1 MSSGTCLVLTVP
13 GMVSEK
19 GREKEKKRDF
29 GFLGKGALVFLDSL
43 VVLCQTIHSTR
54 TCIHFCGDTDLV
66 LIMSS
71 IIDHSLVC
79 GDEWSLVCCE
89 EWSFACLLGSFV
101 LC

>member
-1 MSSGTCLVLTVP
+1 
-13 GMVSEK
+13 MVSEK
-19 GREKEKKRDF
+19 GRERKRERERSIL
-29 GFLGKGALVFLDSL
+29 GFLGRELGWFLLDSL

>member
-1 MSSGTCLVLTVP
+1 
-13 GMVSEK
+13 MVSEK
-19 GREKEKKRDF
+19 GRERKKEREISIL
-29 GFLGKGALVFLDSL
+29 GFLGRELGWFLLDSL
-43 VVLCQTIHSTR
+43 VVLCPMIRSPL
-54 TCIHFCGDTDLV
+54 TCMHFSGDMDLV

-79 GDEWSLVCCE
+79 CEEWSLVCCE